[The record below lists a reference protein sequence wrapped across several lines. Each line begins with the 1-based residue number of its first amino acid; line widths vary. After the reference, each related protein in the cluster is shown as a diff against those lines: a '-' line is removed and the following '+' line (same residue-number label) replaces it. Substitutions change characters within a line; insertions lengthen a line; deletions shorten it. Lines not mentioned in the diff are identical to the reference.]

1 MKKIRI
7 MEGRKM
13 GVTVS
18 SENYSI
24 DLGYGGFMNLRKKV
38 AELTAEDIYEHYKK
52 LEQGVFKFGEAKRIF
67 FEKYDK
73 KIMELSKKYEG
84 KKDNILDFLYSSD
97 CEAKMSVAACKDIY
111 EVIKDYDDSI
121 CYGYCGR
128 EDCAMFRDFKD
139 VVRDCIENNCEMT
152 WY

>member
-1 MKKIRI
+1 MLPL
-7 MEGRKM
+7 
-13 GVTVS
+13 GVRQEFTK
-18 SENYSI
+18 
-24 DLGYGGFMNLRKKV
+24 DAADTLGYENG
-38 AELTAEDIYEHYKK
+38 
-52 LEQGVFKFGEAKRIF
+52 
-67 FEKYDK
+67 
-73 KIMELSKKYEG
+73 
-84 KKDNILDFLYSSD
+84 ILPDD
-97 CEAKMSVAACKDIY
+97 Y

>member
-1 MKKIRI
+1 MSEKLYFLQKK
-7 MEGRKM
+7 KP
-13 GVTVS
+13 
-18 SENYSI
+18 
-24 DLGYGGFMNLRKKV
+24 KP
-38 AELTAEDIYEHYKK
+38 
-52 LEQGVFKFGEAKRIF
+52 Q
-67 FEKYDK
+67 
-73 KIMELSKKYEG
+73 
-84 KKDNILDFLYSSD
+84 LDFLYSSD